1 MVGIQILCHAC
12 HASKKIWKDT
22 QYEYDTPMQDSY
34 IIRFNRESG
43 YGRYDVILIPNDKKS
58 GAYVLEFKVQDLGRE
73 KTLEDTAQSALNQI
87 EQKCYDAELQDM
99 GIPKAHITHYGFA
112 FAGKSVLIAGQR
124 G

>member
-22 QYEYDTPMQDSY
+22 QYEYDTPMQD
-34 IIRFNRESG
+34 
-43 YGRYDVILIPNDKKS
+43 
-58 GAYVLEFKVQDLGRE
+58 LGCE

-99 GIPKAHITHYGFA
+99 GIPKEHITHYGFA
-112 FAGKSVLIAGQR
+112 FAGKNVLIAGQR
-124 G
+124 GKSWKH